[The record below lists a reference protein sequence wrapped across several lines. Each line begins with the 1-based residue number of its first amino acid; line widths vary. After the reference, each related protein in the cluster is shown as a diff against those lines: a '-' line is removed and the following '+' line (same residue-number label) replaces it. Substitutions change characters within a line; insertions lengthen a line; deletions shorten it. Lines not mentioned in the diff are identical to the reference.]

1 MKKTLFSAFALICML
16 ILNSSSRNAILFD
29 NGEFASS
36 AEIHSLSTNTT
47 TPETAKKLLLEG
59 NKRYVENKISK
70 KDTSFEKRKE
80 LNLKGQTPFA
90 VILSCSDSRVPPEI
104 VFDQGL
110 GELFV
115 IRNEGNLADS
125 IVSGTAEFGV
135 EYLNAPLIVVLGH
148 ENCGAVKAAV
158 DGVKVEGDLNSIL
171 EKIRPIC
178 EKLKAQSKNK
188 DTLLESCV
196 DANIKNTMLELRKN
210 PVISRLEKEG
220 KLQIIGGKYH
230 TESGFV
236 EIKN

>member
-16 ILNSSSRNAILFD
+16 ILNNSSRNAVLFD

-36 AEIHSLSTNTT
+36 AEIQSLATNTT

-59 NKRYVENKISK
+59 NKRYVENKQSK

-104 VFDQGL
+104 IFDQGL
-110 GELFV
+110 GDLFV
-115 IRNEGNLADS
+115 ARNAGNLADP
-125 IVSGTAEFGV
+125 IVSGTVEYGV
-135 EYLNAPLIVVLGH
+135 EYLNTPLVLVLGH
-148 ENCGAVKAAV
+148 ENCGAVKAAA
-158 DGVKVEGDLNSIL
+158 DGVKAEGDLNFIL

-178 EKLKAQSKNK
+178 EKLKIQSKDK
-188 DTLLESCV
+188 DTLLENSV

-220 KLQIIGGKYH
+220 KIQVIGGKYH
-230 TESGFV
+230 MESGVV
-236 EIKN
+236 EIK